1 MWCKYKYK
9 SCESERLMV
18 LKMDNLKV
26 KNVFIH
32 TDKEL
37 ITKIVNEKL
46 QKIIKK
52 AG

>member
-1 MWCKYKYK
+1 
-9 SCESERLMV
+9 
-18 LKMDNLKV
+18 MDKLKV
-26 KNVFIH
+26 KNVFVN
-32 TDKEL
+32 TNKEL